1 MKLRTK
7 RWSLRLITLAILA
20 GTGVLIA
27 LGLSDTGTDRE
38 RLTVDLSASK
48 QTNAKQATSETQL
61 DFSPV
66 WEKRLQQVLFDPPP
80 PPPKV
85 EVKPPP
91 PPLQE
96 KLLGTMIDSDNSQA
110 IIQDAQ
116 QNVHFRRV
124 GQSISPGSADALIE
138 KILPSSIEV
147 RRGDDLTTLQME

>member
-7 RWSLRLITLAILA
+7 RWSLRLVTLAILT
-20 GTGVLIA
+20 GTGLIVA
-27 LGLSDTGTDRE
+27 LGLSDSGTDRE
-38 RLTVDLSASK
+38 RMSVDLSSS
-48 QTNAKQATSETQL
+48 AKAGKPEPSSDTQL

-80 PPPKV
+80 PPPIV

-96 KLLGTMIDSDNSQA
+96 KLLGTMIDDDNSQA

>member
-1 MKLRTK
+1 MKFRTK
-7 RWSLRLITLAILA
+7 RWSLRLLALTILA
-20 GTGVLIA
+20 GTGVIVA
-27 LGLSDTGTDRE
+27 LGLSGAGAVRE
-38 RLTVDLSASK
+38 PVSVDLNSSNKAGKPEPSSD
-48 QTNAKQATSETQL
+48 AQL
-61 DFSPV
+61 DFSPI
-66 WEKRLQQVLFDPPP
+66 WEKRLQRVLFDPPP
-80 PPPKV
+80 PPPVV

-96 KLLGTMIDSDNSQA
+96 KLLGTMIDETNSQA

-147 RRGDDLTTLQME
+147 RRGDDLTTLKME